1 MRTHRPRT
9 KSKQS
14 RKYDMLTMD
23 ESMAG
28 LPVTDLRH
36 VIKEINLQRRT
47 LLVLDYQRKYSR
59 ACTAKYNNKR
69 KK

>member
-1 MRTHRPRT
+1 
-9 KSKQS
+9 
-14 RKYDMLTMD
+14 MD